1 MQDTPNQSSGIKLA
15 AFLQMPEQVVTYYQ
29 SPVGLIRI
37 AGNEQ
42 FISEINFIDK
52 FEKPPPDKRK
62 QIPQLVIQCVEEL
75 IQYFHGQRKSFDLP
89 VSQAGSAFQQKVW
102 NELTAIPFGKTISY
116 LELSR
121 RLGDSKAIR
130 AAAAANGRN
139 NVAIIIPCHRVIGS
153 NNKLVGYAGG
163 LWRKKWLLDH
173 EAKLQHG
180 VQTLF

>member
-1 MQDTPNQSSGIKLA
+1 VSEHVA
-15 AFLQMPEQVVTYYQ
+15 TYYQ

-37 AGNEQ
+37 SGNENY
-42 FISEINFIDK
+42 ISEIHFVDNI
-52 FEKPPPDKRK
+52 EKPAADRKKQVPPM
-62 QIPQLVIQCVEEL
+62 VIQCVEEL
-75 IQYFHGQRKSFDLP
+75 IQYFHGQRRSFDLP
-89 VSQAGSAFQQKVW
+89 ISQIGSTFQQKVW
-102 NELTAIPFGKTISY
+102 NELSGIPFGKTISY

-139 NVAIIIPCHRVIGS
+139 NVAIIVPCHRVIGS

-173 EAKLQHG
+173 EAKLAHG

>member
-1 MQDTPNQSSGIKLA
+1 MT
-15 AFLQMPEQVVTYYQ
+15 EQVTTYYQ

-37 AGNEQ
+37 AGNDQ
-42 FISEINFIDK
+42 FISEILFVDNI
-52 FEKPPPDKRK
+52 EKPPVDRKR
-62 QIPQLVIQCVEEL
+62 QLPPLVIQCVEEL

-89 VSQAGSAFQQKVW
+89 INQAGSTFQQKVW
-102 NELTAIPFGKTISY
+102 NELAAIPFGKTISY

-163 LWRKKWLLDH
+163 LWRKKWLLEH
-173 EAKLQHG
+173 EAKLAHG

>member
-1 MQDTPNQSSGIKLA
+1 MN
-15 AFLQMPEQVVTYYQ
+15 EHVVTYYQ

-37 AGNEQ
+37 AGNDQ
-42 FISEINFIDK
+42 YISEITFVDK
-52 FEKPPPDKRK
+52 IEKPPTDKKR
-62 QIPQLVIQCVEEL
+62 QLPALVIQCVEEL

-89 VSQAGSAFQQKVW
+89 ISQEGSAFQQRVW
-102 NELTAIPFGKTISY
+102 NELAAIPFGKTISY

-163 LWRKKWLLDH
+163 LWRKKWLLEH
-173 EAKLQHG
+173 EAKLAHG

>member
-1 MQDTPNQSSGIKLA
+1 MS
-15 AFLQMPEQVVTYYQ
+15 EQIVTYYQ

-37 AGNEQ
+37 AGNEH
-42 FISEINFIDK
+42 FISEISFVDK
-52 FEKPPPDKRK
+52 IERPPADRK
-62 QIPQLVIQCVEEL
+62 KQLPQLVIQGVEEL
-75 IQYFHGQRKSFDLP
+75 IQYFHGQRRSFDLP
-89 VSQAGSAFQQKVW
+89 ISQIGSPFQQKVW
-102 NELTAIPFGKTISY
+102 NELAGIPFGKTISY

-163 LWRKKWLLDH
+163 LWRKKWLLEH
-173 EAKLQHG
+173 EAKLAHG

>member
-1 MQDTPNQSSGIKLA
+1 MSDQII
-15 AFLQMPEQVVTYYQ
+15 TYYQ

-37 AGNEQ
+37 AGNDN
-42 FISEINFIDK
+42 FISEIHFVDNI
-52 FEKPPPDKRK
+52 EKPPADRK
-62 QIPQLVIQCVEEL
+62 KQLPPLVIQCVEEL

-89 VSQAGSAFQQKVW
+89 INQAGSAFQQKVW
-102 NELTAIPFGKTISY
+102 NELSGIPFGKTISY

-163 LWRKKWLLDH
+163 LWRKKWLLEH
-173 EAKLQHG
+173 EAKLAHG